1 MDTIDIRDTSIN
13 IPLRTREV
21 EQEGAGVFLNG
32 DLVLFLHPSLED
44 NDDGWVVAHGS
55 GYRMGYPE
63 PRTRE
68 EAEGFAVAT
77 LADDEIR
84 KTLHNDPDVMRE
96 RWPGSM
102 AQDRLASF
110 AGIVG
115 IVLEAEEEAE
125 WLASAPTLKG
135 LIERIHERPEAVE
148 VELHEDEYRFIEW
161 VESLTEAQHSEIVT
175 AIMESYGS
183 SGSQTDVSE
192 IAQGN
197 VEPGYTDAPF
207 ATGDWWIRVDGK
219 LRESKLVP
227 LLAACGIDSDF
238 EDTWTTCHECYKAV
252 RTGPDHHGWKPSY
265 AILGDCDLLCCE
277 CIAENPTDYL
287 EDLSGDP
294 TKSITIDGV
303 DPEEHGYMRV
313 WGEFENGLYGGQMDS
328 PHAIAKAF
336 EERGWEDFV
345 FSLDSVGQFDC
356 KFTVYLRTT
365 DEWDEPVED
374 IKFVAEI
381 TDRHY
386 SWRTHLLDDDDEET
400 ILFGSADEAAKYG
413 TVYVWPN
420 FSNGET
426 HAGEDPA
433 EAMKRGLRAASK
445 QQAEVREQ
453 ADATGG
459 VVYSKVH
466 TDGSASTRVVSKEEF
481 IAGINDN

>member
-1 MDTIDIRDTSIN
+1 MHTIDIRDTRVI
-13 IPLRTREV
+13 IPLRDGGV
-21 EQEGAGVFLNG
+21 ERAGAGVFLNG
-32 DLVLFLHPSLED
+32 SLVLFLHKSLED
-44 NDDGWVVAHGS
+44 NDDGWVVAHAS
-55 GYRMGYPE
+55 GLTMGYPDARSE
-63 PRTRE
+63 E

-84 KTLHNDPDVMRE
+84 KTLHGDPDTMRGQ
-96 RWPGSM
+96 WPGSM

-110 AGIVG
+110 CLIVG
-115 IVLEAEEEAE
+115 QVLEAEEEAA
-125 WLASAPTLKG
+125 WLASAPTFEG
-135 LIERIHERPEAVE
+135 LIERIHEHPEALE
-148 VELHEDEYRFIEW
+148 LELHEDEDRFIEW
-161 VESLTEAQHSEIVT
+161 VEALTDAQQGEIVQ
-175 AIMESYGS
+175 AIMEVFTS
-183 SGSQTDVSE
+183 SGPQTRVSD

-197 VEPGYTDAPF
+197 AEPGYNDEPF
-207 ATGDWWIRVDGK
+207 ATGDWWVRVDGK

-227 LLAACGIDSDF
+227 LLSACGIDSDF
-238 EDTWTTCHECYKAV
+238 EDTWATCHECYRSV
-252 RTGPDHHGWKPSY
+252 RTHPDNYGWKPSY
-265 AILGDCDLLCCE
+265 AILGDCDLLCHE
-277 CIAENPTDYL
+277 CIAEDPEPYL

-303 DPEEHGYMRV
+303 DPEEHGYTRV
-313 WGEFENGLYGGQMDS
+313 WGEFESGLYGGQMDS

-381 TDRHY
+381 TDRHH

-400 ILFGSADEAAKYG
+400 LLFDSADEAEKYG

-433 EAMKRGLRAASK
+433 EAMKRGLRAASQ

-466 TDGSASTRVVSKEEF
+466 TDGSASTRVVSQEEF